1 MLAKR
6 EIMDGDNSCL
16 YILQVREGVRS
27 LAEALNLAQAV
38 KECQS
43 LKLRGI
49 MTHHGR
55 LEVFLPI
62 VEAVRSNVS
71 QVSALSRCV
80 STSAPVVIFD
90 SHEEHR

>member
-1 MLAKR
+1 MLNQEAVVVHGHKSS
-6 EIMDGDNSCL
+6 N
-16 YILQVREGVRS
+16 YTPQVREGVRS
-27 LAEALNLAQAV
+27 LAEALALAQAV

-62 VEAVRSNVS
+62 VEAVRNISDVRPFS
-71 QVSALSRCV
+71 MCQ
-80 STSAPVVIFD
+80 
-90 SHEEHR
+90 